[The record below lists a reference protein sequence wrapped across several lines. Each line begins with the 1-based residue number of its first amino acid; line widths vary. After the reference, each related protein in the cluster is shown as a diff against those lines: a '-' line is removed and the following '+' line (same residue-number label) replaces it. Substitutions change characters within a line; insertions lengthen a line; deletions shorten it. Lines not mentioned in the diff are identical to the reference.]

1 MRSAAIQLGGSH
13 NTLPGA
19 VRAIAPID
27 PLNVPEIEVVH
38 LVWKPAGIAPFR
50 EFLRSYREYPA
61 EIDHDLVVLFNG
73 FRGDDLA
80 KHRAALAGIPHRE
93 LRVPYPVRDLKAY
106 FWIAKRAEGRVICFL
121 NSYSTL
127 LTPGWLRKL
136 HENLTR
142 PGVAAAGATG
152 SWESFYTNYL
162 LRMEEV
168 GQPRTLAGW
177 VKHLNRLR
185 KLHRYK
191 ANFRPAPNPHLR
203 SNAFMIERARW
214 LALMPGSLRTKWS
227 TWLFE
232 SGKRGLTP
240 QLTARGL
247 EVVVVGRDGRGYR
260 QDEWQESG
268 TYRRADQANLLVAD
282 NRTRQYA
289 EAGEDARR
297 YMSRIAWGE

>member
-1 MRSAAIQLGGSH
+1 M
-13 NTLPGA
+13 
-19 VRAIAPID
+19 
-27 PLNVPEIEVVH
+27 PEIEVVH
-38 LVWKPAGIAPFR
+38 LVWKPAGIEPFR
-50 EFLRSYREYPA
+50 EFLRSYRECPG

-80 KHRAALAGIPHRE
+80 DHRALLVGLAHRE

-106 FWIAKRAEGRVICFL
+106 FWAARRAEGRMLCYL

-127 LTPGWLRKL
+127 LVPGWLRML
-136 HENLTR
+136 YEQVTQ

-168 GQPRTLAGW
+168 GQPRSVTTW
-177 VKHLNRLR
+177 VKHLIRLQ
-185 KLHRYK
+185 KLRRYK

-203 SNAFMIERARW
+203 SNAFMIERSR
-214 LALMPGSLRTKWS
+214 LLSLSPGSLSTKWS

-240 QLTARGL
+240 QLTAQGL
-247 EVVVVGRDGRGYR
+247 EVVVVGRNGRGYT
-260 QDEWQESG
+260 QDEWQQSD
-268 TYRRADQANLLVAD
+268 TFRRADQANLLVAD

-289 EAGEDARR
+289 EAGEEAKR
-297 YMSRIAWGE
+297 YMSRSAWGD